1 MTIRTITLTGA
12 LLVAALAPTLAQ
24 EATLPP
30 HSLDFDKA
38 VEPESIVIQDLSGGV
53 GSQDGGSGGGGN
65 VIQIM
70 QIQPNG
76 STNGASSSSSAPRY
90 TATSG
95 RSR

>member
-38 VEPESIVIQDLSGGV
+38 GDV
-53 GSQDGGSGGGGN
+53 DGIIN
-65 VIQIM
+65 YLVVKA
-70 QIQPNG
+70 
-76 STNGASSSSSAPRY
+76 GAFVDQGPIK
-90 TATSG
+90 
-95 RSR
+95 